1 MEEHQ
6 LTPKQRKWLEAS
18 HRFGPGAMTRTER
31 ETLERLYADML
42 PAEQQE
48 LQRYIDEKYGAKD
61 AADKLGGIVEDP
73 VDRMQ
78 QKIWKPP
85 SQGLAKALSSAMR
98 PKRQPPSD
106 S

>member
-1 MEEHQ
+1 
-6 LTPKQRKWLEAS
+6 
-18 HRFGPGAMTRTER
+18 MTRTES

-48 LQRYIDEKYGAKD
+48 LQRYIEEKWGAKD
-61 AADKLGGIVEDP
+61 PGAQLDEILEDP

-78 QKIWKPP
+78 QKMWKPP
-85 SQGLAKALSSAMR
+85 SRGLAKALSTAMR